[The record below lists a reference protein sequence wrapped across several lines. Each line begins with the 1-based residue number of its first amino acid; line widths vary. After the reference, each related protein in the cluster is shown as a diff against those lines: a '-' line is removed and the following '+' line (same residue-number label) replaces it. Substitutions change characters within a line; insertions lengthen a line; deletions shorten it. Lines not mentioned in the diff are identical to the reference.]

1 MFSSLRALAAFPL
14 ALAGPSHSLSNQ
26 LDHSLTKRCVNSA
39 SDRSCW
45 GDYDITNNYYDT
57 VPDTR
62 VIREYWFNV
71 EDTTAAPD
79 GIERIVLAING
90 SVPGLTIIADWGDE
104 VVVHVT
110 NSMQNN
116 GSTIHWHG
124 IRQNYTNVCLSFPH
138 LSYTIY

>member
-1 MFSSLRALAAFPL
+1 MFSSLWALAALPL
-14 ALAGPSHSLSNQ
+14 AFAAPS
-26 LDHSLTKRCVNSA
+26 HSLTKRCVNSA

-45 GDYDITNNYYDT
+45 GDYDITTNYYDT
-57 VPDTR
+57 VPDTG
-62 VIREYWFNV
+62 VTREYWFNV
-71 EDTTAAPD
+71 ENTTAAPD

-90 SVPGLTIIADWGDE
+90 SVPGPTIIADWGDE

-124 IRQNYTNVCLSFPH
+124 IRQNFTNVCPSFSPFLSCM
-138 LSYTIY
+138 IYQDSIF